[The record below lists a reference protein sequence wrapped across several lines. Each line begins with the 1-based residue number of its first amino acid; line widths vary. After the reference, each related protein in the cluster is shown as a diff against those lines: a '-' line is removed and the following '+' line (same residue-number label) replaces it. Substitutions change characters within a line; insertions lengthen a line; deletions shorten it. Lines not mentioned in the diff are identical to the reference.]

1 MDYVHLD
8 FLKKAAADISADLV
22 SRGLLPLCD
31 DALTL
36 LETGEDVGD
45 ALDMLD
51 DLCTRCGVPEELVNA
66 CEDAFRET
74 HNVPSI

>member
-1 MDYVHLD
+1 MNYDHID
-8 FLKKAAADISADLV
+8 TLKATIAAIDANLV

-31 DALTL
+31 EALTL

-51 DLCTRCGVPEELVNA
+51 DLCARVGVPACLVDA
-66 CEDAFRET
+66 CADAFRAV